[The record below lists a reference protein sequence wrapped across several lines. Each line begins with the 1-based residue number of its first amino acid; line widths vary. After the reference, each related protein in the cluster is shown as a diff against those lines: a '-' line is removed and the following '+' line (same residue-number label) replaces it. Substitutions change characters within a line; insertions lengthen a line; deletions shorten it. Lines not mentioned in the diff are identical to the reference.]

1 MVSAKQHL
9 AMSELSNNSV
19 RPVVRAIA
27 AVFGV
32 AFALAG
38 LLAFALLVYTIWDAV
53 RTRHITWKLVV
64 VAILVPIGA
73 YSAARIFLEVAVT
86 GENPRIDEDRD
97 AGFNP
102 PAI

>member
-1 MVSAKQHL
+1 
-9 AMSELSNNSV
+9 MSELSNNRV
-19 RPVVRAIA
+19 RPVVRALA

-38 LLAFALLVYTIWDAV
+38 LLALALLGYAVWDAV

-64 VAILVPIGA
+64 MGILVPLSA

-86 GENPRIDEDRD
+86 GENPRIDEDHEPE
-97 AGFNP
+97 FNP